1 MTEPTQRRIWTAG
14 LTLLAM
20 VGACLILAF
29 STGCK
34 GAGWR
39 ALDATQNARDMT
51 AKQLASVVSAKHA
64 SCKAAHGVKN
74 AEFAACIQKH
84 RKALE
89 DWRRIARPVINDS
102 IAITAAGLQIADRVG
117 KKANWVE
124 LVKPAVCAISRSIK
138 AFGHW
143 FPDKAA
149 GVLSALG
156 LVEGVTCE

>member
-1 MTEPTQRRIWTAG
+1 MRDLIPVPHWVG
-14 LTLLAM
+14 YL
-20 VGACLILAF
+20 VGALIAMALITTA
-29 STGCK
+29 GCK

-39 ALDATQNARDMT
+39 ALDATQNARDLT
-51 AKQLASVVSAKHA
+51 AKQLASVVAAKHA

-74 AEFAACIQKH
+74 AEFADCIKKH

-102 IAITAAGLQIADRVG
+102 IAITAAGLQIADKVG

-143 FPDKAA
+143 FPDSAA
-149 GVLSALG
+149 GVLSALSM
-156 LVEGVTCE
+156 VEGVTCDD